1 MKIGVCG
8 LIRTIDSRNYSMT
21 RYISHSYGKI
31 ILVGIWTCANDE
43 ELYVD

>member
-1 MKIGVCG
+1 MMRNAALVS
-8 LIRTIDSRNYSMT
+8 LISNYSMT

-31 ILVGIWTCANDE
+31 ILVGIWTCANVE